1 MDDLMDTELS
11 PLVQDFLKALAS
23 ETRQQMLLLF
33 AGGEE
38 LAVGEVADRLQIGQ
52 STASQQLA
60 LLRRGDIL
68 SRSRSGNT
76 VRYRA
81 NAAGI
86 SRALDELQSYL
97 RVCCSPEEAG

>member
-1 MDDLMDTELS
+1 MGDPMNAELS
-11 PLVQDFLKALAS
+11 PPVQDFLKALAS
-23 ETRQQMLLLF
+23 ETRRQILLLF

-38 LAVGEVADRLQIGQ
+38 LAVGEVADRLEIGQ

-60 LLRRGDIL
+60 LLQRGDIL

-76 VRYRA
+76 VHYRA

-97 RVCCSPEEAG
+97 RVCCPPEEAD

>member
-1 MDDLMDTELS
+1 MNDPINAGLS
-11 PLVQDFLKALAS
+11 PPVQDFLKALAS

-38 LAVGEVADRLQIGQ
+38 LAVGEVADRLEIGQ

-60 LLRRGDIL
+60 LLKRGDIL

-86 SRALDELQSYL
+86 SRALDELHSYL
-97 RVCCSPEEAG
+97 RACCPPEEAD

>member
-1 MDDLMDTELS
+1 MDNPTNTELS
-11 PLVQDFLKALAS
+11 PPVQDFLKALAS
-23 ETRQQMLLLF
+23 ETRQQILLLF

-38 LAVGEVADRLQIGQ
+38 LTVGEVAGRLGIGQ

-68 SRSRSGNT
+68 SRSRNGNT
-76 VRYRA
+76 VHYRA

-86 SRALDELQSYL
+86 SRALEELQSYL
-97 RVCCSPEEAG
+97 RVCCPPEEAG